1 MFANKIKKKDRGGEK
16 KNRCWSNCFH
26 GDYFFLFGVRV
37 CDSMQ
42 DEREGGEVKKK
53 IKRSDERNA
62 RQPRLQPK
70 AISSSKFSYAKPMG
84 IISIW

>member
-42 DEREGGEVKKK
+42 DEREGGEVKKNK
-53 IKRSDERNA
+53 KER
-62 RQPRLQPK
+62 
-70 AISSSKFSYAKPMG
+70 
-84 IISIW
+84 

>member
-1 MFANKIKKKDRGGEK
+1 MVII
-16 KNRCWSNCFH
+16 
-26 GDYFFLFGVRV
+26 FFLFGVRV
-37 CDSMQ
+37 CDGMQ
-42 DEREGGEVKKK
+42 DERAAAKKK
-53 IKRSDERNA
+53 IKKRDERNA